1 MLKLT
6 PRGKKTLKL
15 TPLTERYH
23 NFNVFKEKTNKIVL
37 KTPLLNILKDKEM
50 EGNKIKF
57 YTSLGAI
64 IGI

>member
-1 MLKLT
+1 MLSGRKL
-6 PRGKKTLKL
+6 
-15 TPLTERYH
+15 
-23 NFNVFKEKTNKIVL
+23 NKIVI
-37 KTPLLNILKDKEM
+37 KTPLLNVSKDKEM